1 MPVNFNEP
9 ISFTQR
15 LCEDLEY
22 SHVLDRA
29 AVTEDRATRLALVT
43 AFAMSP
49 FATGVSFRTGKPF
62 NPLLAETFELD
73 RTAEQGW
80 RAVVEQVSHHPPIT
94 AMHCE
99 SEHWTYWQEW
109 EGKSKFRGKYLEVI
123 PVGLCHVVLKATG
136 DHYTFTKGPTMIHNI
151 IVGKLWIDQ
160 HGEMTITNHTTKQT
174 CTMEFIPYSYFSSA
188 EPRQVKA
195 KVKSAT
201 GAVMRTLSG
210 TWDKELCMDP
220 HPGSASPTVLWT
232 RTPALENVQKMFGF
246 TVFSCTLNEMTVS
259 DKGCASTDARFRL
272 DKNLMEQGRW
282 DDANRIKVVFE
293 ESQRGRRR
301 QMEASKE
308 IWEPI
313 WFRKQQDDKVQ
324 GRLMHVYKGGYWE
337 AKESGKWPERLPDLY
352 ATGDGGLT

>member
-1 MPVNFNEP
+1 
-9 ISFTQR
+9 
-15 LCEDLEY
+15 
-22 SHVLDRA
+22 
-29 AVTEDRATRLALVT
+29 
-43 AFAMSP
+43 
-49 FATGVSFRTGKPF
+49 
-62 NPLLAETFELD
+62 
-73 RTAEQGW
+73 
-80 RAVVEQVSHHPPIT
+80 
-94 AMHCE
+94 
-99 SEHWTYWQEW
+99 
-109 EGKSKFRGKYLEVI
+109 
-123 PVGLCHVVLKATG
+123 
-136 DHYTFTKGPTMIHNI
+136 MIHNI

-282 DDANRIKVVFE
+282 DDANRIKVLLTCTPRASRIARVFIPLKLLCFKPPTSLARAHLE
-293 ESQRGRRR
+293 ECALVYLSFYSCQSA
-301 QMEASKE
+301 QFQFSMAHC
-308 IWEPI
+308 
-313 WFRKQQDDKVQ
+313 FCM
-324 GRLMHVYKGGYWE
+324 LNHAHAHVHTHTCTHTRARMYTRTH
-337 AKESGKWPERLPDLY
+337 AR
-352 ATGDGGLT
+352 THT